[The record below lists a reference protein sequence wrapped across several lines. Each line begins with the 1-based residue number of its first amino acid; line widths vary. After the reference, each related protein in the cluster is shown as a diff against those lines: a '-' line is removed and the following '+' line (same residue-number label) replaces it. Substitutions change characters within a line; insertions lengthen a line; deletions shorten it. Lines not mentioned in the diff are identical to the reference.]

1 MEGIAAEKVHGGKLV
16 RVKVNYDDVIHDIK
30 IYGDFFLHPE
40 DSIEDIEKSL
50 VGVKSDADESLI
62 ASIISEVVDVKGIE
76 MIGITPE
83 AVAKVIKKAMVKW
96 RVIPLHVTDAFTAMA
111 IDEAVSE
118 SVANGMQPT
127 IRFWRWQPSAVS
139 VGYFQSLNDE
149 VNLDACKESN
159 VDVVRRR
166 TGGGAVYHDYQGEIT
181 YSVIAPEWMFPKGIH
196 ESYNLI
202 CGWIIAGLKRLG
214 IEAQFIPINDIVV
227 NGKKISGN
235 AQTRRNGVLLQHGT
249 ILYDLDA
256 RKMFSLL
263 KVSQEKI
270 SDKMIKAVEERVTRV
285 LNFGNF
291 SMDECYQAL
300 LKGFTDGKAWEFGK
314 LTDAE
319 VSHAEELARNRYKT
333 QEWNFKR

>member
-1 MEGIAAEKVHGGKLV
+1 MEGVAAEKVTGGKLV

-40 DSIEDIEKSL
+40 DAIEDIEKSL
-50 VGVKSDADESLI
+50 IGVKSNADESMI
-62 ASIISEVVDVKGIE
+62 SSIISEVVDVKGIE
-76 MIGITPE
+76 LIGITPE
-83 AVAKVIKKAMVKW
+83 AVAKVVKKAMVRW

-111 IDEAVSE
+111 IDEAVTE
-118 SVANGMQPT
+118 TVANSMQPT

-139 VGYFQSLNDE
+139 IGYFQSINDE
-149 VNLDACKESN
+149 VSLDACKELS

-166 TGGGAVYHDYQGEIT
+166 TGGGAVYHDYHGEIT

-202 CGWIIAGLKRLG
+202 CGLIIAGLKQLG

-249 ILYDLDA
+249 ILYDLDV

-270 SDKMIKAVEERVTRV
+270 SDKMIKAVEERVTRL

-291 SMDECYQAL
+291 SMDEVYQAL

-314 LTDAE
+314 LTE
-319 VSHAEELARNRYKT
+319 QEFSRAEELARNRYKT

>member
-1 MEGIAAEKVHGGKLV
+1 MDGVASEKVAGGKLV
-16 RVKVNYDDVIHDIK
+16 RVKVNYDNVINSIN

-40 DSIEDIEKSL
+40 DAIEDIERSL
-50 VGVKSDADESLI
+50 IGLKTDVDESLI
-62 ASIISEVVDVKGIE
+62 AGIISEVVEVKGIQL
-76 MIGITPE
+76 IGITPE
-83 AVAKVIKKAMVKW
+83 AISKAVKKAMVKW
-96 RVIPLHVTDAFTAMA
+96 RVIPLHVADAFMSMA

-118 SVANGMQPT
+118 AVANGMQPT

-139 VGYFQSLNDE
+139 IGYFQSTNDE
-149 VNLDACKESN
+149 VNLDVCRELG

-202 CGWIIAGLKRLG
+202 CGWIIAGLKQLG
-214 IEAQFIPINDIVV
+214 IEAQFVPINDIVV

-249 ILYDLDA
+249 ILYDLDV

-270 SDKMIKAVEERVTRV
+270 SDKMIKAVEDRVTRL

-291 SMDECYQAL
+291 SLDECYQAL
-300 LKGFTDGKAWEFGK
+300 LKGFTDGKAWELGK

-319 VSHAEELARNRYKT
+319 TKNAEELARNRYRT